1 MDSSS
6 SNAFPD
12 SSNKPEIVF
21 DLAHTE
27 CLLKHHPIVPT
38 RKLPDDCR
46 ELNSLLIDRS
56 DASITDAQIFETFKE
71 DAIGTSFRP
80 QCKYLQLFFPDETT
94 ADSVLKQGPYSIHGR
109 TLTLFPLK
117 GKVPPPSHHQTGQ
130 CSHSEQGNR
139 KEGHQGCHGP
149 SHGNN

>member
-21 DLAHTE
+21 DWAHTK
-27 CLLKHHPIVPT
+27 CLLKHRPIVPT

-56 DASITDAQIFETFKE
+56 DASIMDAQIFETFKD
-71 DAIGTSFRP
+71 DAIGASFRP
-80 QCKYLQLFFPDETT
+80 QRKYLQLFFPDETT
-94 ADSVLKQGPYSIHGR
+94 ADSVLIQGPYSIHGC
-109 TLTLFPLK
+109 TLSLFTPI
-117 GKVPPPSHHQTGQ
+117 GKVPPVPS
-130 CSHSEQGNR
+130 S
-139 KEGHQGCHGP
+139 
-149 SHGNN
+149 